1 MSDELS
7 LREMQKTWHGSLR
20 AYLIGFL
27 ASLIFTSLS
36 FFLVLAKIFTGGALI
51 TAISILAIFQAAFQL
66 RYFLHLAKEGR
77 PFWETVVF
85 INMLIVLLV
94 ITLGSLWVMNDL
106 NMRTMS
112 FHHESPVND

>member
-7 LREMQKTWHGSLR
+7 LKEMQKTWHGSLH

-27 ASLIFTSLS
+27 ASLIFTCLS
-36 FFLVLAKIFTGGALI
+36 FLLVLSQILTGAALI
-51 TAISILAIFQAAFQL
+51 TAISALAIFQAAFQL
-66 RYFLHLAKEGR
+66 RYFLHLGKEGR

-85 INMLIVLLV
+85 FNMMFILLI

-106 NMRTMS
+106 NSRTMS
-112 FHHESPVND
+112 FHHESTVND